1 MYTSAELLSDFK
13 FWANRPDTDESLTDV
28 QIYRLLTLAQQQEAM
43 DLASRFPR
51 MSMSAPTLM
60 TTADNGKTYTL
71 STTDADGNTEM
82 PFGHAEVYATDPN
95 GRELYGS
102 SYAAAAGDVVF
113 EGARIR
119 IPAGVTQSFGSGPY
133 IRYVPVPGT
142 LNADNEP
149 TMQPPFARQLIVF
162 RALVLWANRGGMRDP
177 KPFQE
182 MYDRAF
188 DSVLRALATQYARQN
203 DAAVSGIKWWR
214 HWLSNGG
221 MTSQVVGIE

>member
-13 FWANRPDTDESLTDV
+13 FWANRPETDESMTDP

-51 MSMSAPTLM
+51 MMMSAPTLM
-60 TTADNGKTYTL
+60 TTSDNGKTYTL
-71 STTDADGNTEM
+71 STSDEDGNTDT

-113 EGARIR
+113 EGNKIR
-119 IPAGVTQSFGSGPY
+119 VPAGTTTAFNSGPY
-133 IRYVPVPGT
+133 IRYVPVPGA
-142 LNADNEP
+142 LDANDEP
-149 TMQPPFARQLIVF
+149 TLQPPFARQLIVF
-162 RALVLWANRGGMRDP
+162 RALVMWANRGGMRDAR
-177 KPFQE
+177 PFQE
-182 MYDRAF
+182 MYDKAF
-188 DSVLRALATQYARQN
+188 DTVVRALTTQYARQA